1 MQGVK
6 EECFAAGMND
16 YVSKP
21 IDPIQLSATIEKWL
35 KPERKMIS
43 HEGSVEEI
51 PPKNPEKGMNFKEQ
65 ESTVLLPEGIPGID
79 IATGLHRLDGNR
91 RLYRKLLEDF
101 TKNYARS
108 ADEIRMLLEQK
119 DTQTALR
126 LAHTLKGVGGN
137 ISLDDI
143 RNTAAELETVIS
155 TGQEDRCDSLTDQ
168 LGREIRYIVQ
178 TMENLAPG
186 KVKDSEKKVET
197 GSESALVDFS
207 AVEPV
212 LKELARLVWEDNVDA
227 RDLAEK
233 LRVLLGYSDFAKDA
247 GTLSA
252 SIEDYDFETAKDS
265 LRQMALA
272 LGITI
277 EGGEG
282 SG

>member
-1 MQGVK
+1 
-6 EECFAAGMND
+6 
-16 YVSKP
+16 
-21 IDPIQLSATIEKWL
+21 
-35 KPERKMIS
+35 
-43 HEGSVEEI
+43 
-51 PPKNPEKGMNFKEQ
+51 
-65 ESTVLLPEGIPGID
+65 
-79 IATGLHRLDGNR
+79 
-91 RLYRKLLEDF
+91 
-101 TKNYARS
+101 
-108 ADEIRMLLEQK
+108 
-119 DTQTALR
+119 
-126 LAHTLKGVGGN
+126 VGGN